1 MTDTNLLNFRVVGIN
16 EGAPRIPA
24 HVMIHNNIADDLIRE
39 LTYVHYMWSGVSCI
53 RPRAGKLLEFKIALS
68 EGQRLSG
75 REILK
80 RFEHLVEA
88 SMTSLGIEILW
99 DSARDNNGYPG
110 FYIYLGTS
118 EAGLMVSKSQRARL
132 ERGSDA

>member
-1 MTDTNLLNFRVVGIN
+1 MTDTNLLNFRVIGIN

-24 HVMIHNNIADDLIRE
+24 HVTIHENIADDLVRE
-39 LTYVHYMWSGVSCI
+39 LTYVHYMWSGVSCV
-53 RPRAGKLLEFKIALS
+53 RPRAGKLLEFKVALS

-132 ERGSDA
+132 ERGNDD